1 MPPGLS
7 PATADR
13 PKATWSLF
21 SGGSNTAVLSM
32 PTSQPGIA
40 LAGALKIS
48 PTLLPLSPPTDFTEE
63 RYDKIGIP
71 PPPGLPKTSE
81 ISSMAAIDLHTASE
95 NGNDGMVAQLLEQG
109 ADREAR
115 DTDGQTP
122 LHVASWNGHESTVLL
137 LLDQGASMDVKD
149 VHGQAPLHLAA
160 LGGHD
165 NVVAMLLGRG
175 ADRVAKDVHG
185 QVPLHHAA
193 LGGKDSTVQL
203 LLRREVGAGANITRR
218 RKKVQNVGRRVK
230 SQTSA
235 EREPRYSE
243 VYGGRDLDKR
253 YGVKRFL
260 STPFALQSFNA
271 VSQLVCQIQSDE
283 FVD

>member
-1 MPPGLS
+1 MPPGQS
-7 PATADR
+7 PGSSDR
-13 PKATWSLF
+13 PKGTLSLF
-21 SGGSNTAVLSM
+21 SGCSNTAVLSM
-32 PTSQPGIA
+32 PISQPDIA
-40 LAGALKIS
+40 LAKALKIS
-48 PTLLPLSPPTDFTEE
+48 PPRLPPPPPTDFTEE

-71 PPPGLPKTSE
+71 PPPGLPKTGG
-81 ISSMAAIDLHTASE
+81 ISAMDLHTASQ
-95 NGNDGMVAQLLEQG
+95 NGNDEIVARLLEQG

-122 LHVASWNGHESTVLL
+122 IHVASWHGRESTVLL
-137 LLDQGASMDVKD
+137 LLDQGAILDVKD

-175 ADRVAKDVHG
+175 ADSEAKDVHG

-218 RKKVQNVGRRVK
+218 RKSVQNVGRRVK

-253 YGVKRFL
+253 YGVKRFC
-260 STPFALQSFNA
+260 STPLPLRTFNA
-271 VSQLVCQIQSDE
+271 VSQ
-283 FVD
+283 